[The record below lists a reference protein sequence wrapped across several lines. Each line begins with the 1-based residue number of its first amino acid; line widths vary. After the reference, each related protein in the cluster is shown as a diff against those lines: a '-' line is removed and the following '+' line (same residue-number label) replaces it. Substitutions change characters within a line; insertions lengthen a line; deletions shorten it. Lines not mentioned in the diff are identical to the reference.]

1 MLYVEGDDD
10 ISFWHL
16 QFNRYISE
24 KEYEIQKVDGKE
36 NLDPYINGIL
46 NGDMEN
52 IVVACDSDYT
62 EFQEGQLSHICIV
75 RTYGHSIENTMFC
88 PVYVA
93 KYLRKFTKTT
103 TDYTQDIRS
112 WFENFCNS
120 ANCLLPYEIKN
131 AIDPTHCNPLPKILT
146 DKYHE
151 LKVSNHDCNLDNEK
165 IRKHISSFV
174 DQYSADEIEDI
185 SCMINQCS
193 KERRYIM
200 QGHFIADAIMA
211 YIREKAK
218 NIKGRT
224 VSLSNDALYAAFS
237 ECDYTCRPLCPD
249 LEFLRRQIL
258 AVSDKF
264 ACTKIS

>member
-131 AIDPTHCNPLPKILT
+131 TLWFWQIRIDMNVPNVLQRCWI
-146 DKYHE
+146 
-151 LKVSNHDCNLDNEK
+151 
-165 IRKHISSFV
+165 
-174 DQYSADEIEDI
+174 YSP
-185 SCMINQCS
+185 
-193 KERRYIM
+193 
-200 QGHFIADAIMA
+200 
-211 YIREKAK
+211 
-218 NIKGRT
+218 NIDFLHR
-224 VSLSNDALYAAFS
+224 F
-237 ECDYTCRPLCPD
+237 
-249 LEFLRRQIL
+249 EFFQ
-258 AVSDKF
+258 S
-264 ACTKIS
+264 